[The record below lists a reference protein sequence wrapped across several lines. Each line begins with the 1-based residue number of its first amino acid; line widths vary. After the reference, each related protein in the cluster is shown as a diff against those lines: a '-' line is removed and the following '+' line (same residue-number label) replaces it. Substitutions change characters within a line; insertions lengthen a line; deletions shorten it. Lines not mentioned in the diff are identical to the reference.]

1 MLLPGVRRVGDA
13 SIERLWV
20 VEGEGGPALDWR
32 GERSVQHGLGYRGQV
47 VPGLLPPGQA
57 GHDQVLLAL
66 AGAGAWA
73 AVLQDH
79 SLSVHGGGRHG

>member
-1 MLLPGVRRVGDA
+1 MLLPGVGRVGDA
-13 SIERLWV
+13 PVYRQWV
-20 VEGEGGPALDWR
+20 VEGVGGPALHWR
-32 GERSVQHGLGYRGQV
+32 GQWSVQHGLGDRRGV
-47 VPGLLPPGQA
+47 AGLLSPGQA